1 MWVWETDKQAIAD
14 AQKELDDFQT
24 EEAIREIENQ
34 IEAWE
39 EYKDTFSQIPN
50 DYQKAQDKLKAEM
63 LLGYNWESDV
73 INRRISLQEKL
84 KNAYV
89 DTMTGLENLN
99 EAIRNQVDNDVGLTE
114 KDGSNWRAIVAL
126 NSEKWKIST
135 DQNEKDEL
143 HRANEAIYAEH
154 GYKYDPST
162 GTYYKASSGGS
173 SGGSSGT
180 IKSNAS
186 NKPGTISTG
195 VDSDGNIISG
205 GTALSSSSSSSS
217 KKTSSSSGSTA
228 VFSKVVGTTV
238 GNTIGN
244 AISDAVKKAT
254 QKSSYSSG
262 GVNDE
267 AGVAMLHGTKSSSE
281 VIFNSADAKKLWD
294 YIHTINLEKIR
305 DNIKSSLMPSFN
317 VLSPAGQSI
326 SEDNSITIQ
335 NLTVKANDANTLIRE
350 LKLLKNNR

>member
-14 AQKELDDFQT
+14 AQKELNDFQT
-24 EEAIREIENQ
+24 EEAIREIEKQ

-39 EYKDTFSQIPN
+39 EYKDTFTKIPN
-50 DYQKAQDKLKAEM
+50 EYQKAQDKLKAEM
-63 LLGYNWESDV
+63 LLGYNWEEDV
-73 INRRISLQEKL
+73 INKRIGLQEKL

-89 DTMTGLENLN
+89 DTMTAIENLD

-135 DQNEKDEL
+135 DPAEKAAL
-143 HRANEAIYAEH
+143 HNANVQIYREH
-154 GYKYDPST
+154 GYEYDPAT
-162 GTYYKASSGGS
+162 GTYYKVSSSGS

-186 NKPGTISTG
+186 NRPGKITTV
-195 VDSDGNIISG
+195 VDSNGNIVSG
-205 GTALSSSSSSSS
+205 GTAP
-217 KKTSSSSGSTA
+217 SSSGSSSGSGA
-228 VFSKVVGTTV
+228 SSAISKFVGTT
-238 GNTIGN
+238 IGK

-267 AGVAMLHGTKSSSE
+267 TGVAMLHGTKSRSE

-294 YIHTINLEKIR
+294 YIHNMNIEKIR
-305 DNIKSSLMPSFN
+305 SNIKPSLMPNFKAF
-317 VLSPAGQSI
+317 SPAIQPI

-335 NLTVKANDANTLIRE
+335 NLTVKANDANTLIQE